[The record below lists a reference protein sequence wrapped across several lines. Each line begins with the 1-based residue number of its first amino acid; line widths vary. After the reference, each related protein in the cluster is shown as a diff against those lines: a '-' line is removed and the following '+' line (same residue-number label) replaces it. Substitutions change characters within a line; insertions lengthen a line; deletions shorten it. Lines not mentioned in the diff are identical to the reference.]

1 MHRQGLGVL
10 ALAAAIGC
18 GSSSGS
24 SGDTSSEDALTACAA
39 GATVKGVDVSKYQ
52 GSIDWNAVKAGGTD
66 FAFIRVSDGANSPD
80 SYFAKNWDGA
90 KGAGLVRGAYQFF
103 RPAQDAAGQAD
114 LLVKAI
120 GTLDDADITPVLDVE
135 VTDGVSSL
143 VLQQRMHTWLDA
155 VESALGRKPLVYTAS
170 YMAGTLGSGFA
181 DYPLWVANWGV
192 SCPKLPTPWSKW
204 SFWQSSDKGTV
215 SGISGAVDVDQFNG
229 SLADLQA
236 FVAASG
242 GGVPDTDGGGPPPP
256 PPPPGDGGGYFA
268 PTWTQVYD
276 QYLAAGTTGNCGG
289 CHQAA
294 MDTPHHAF
302 VYLKNR
308 GYIAGSIP
316 GLVDPT
322 QSPLSWLGGD
332 MPPNGPTSYPQAE
345 DDLNAWAMAG
355 ALDN

>member
-155 VESALGRKPLVYTAS
+155 VESGQQHEAERTGDVERPPGTLLDLGRDQPLQPIEPDDVGRRQKARDEDDQDQ
-170 YMAGTLGSGFA
+170 GQA
-181 DYPLWVANWGV
+181 DGRFTQQRSP
-192 SCPKLPTPWSKW
+192 SR
-204 SFWQSSDKGTV
+204 
-215 SGISGAVDVDQFNG
+215 
-229 SLADLQA
+229 
-236 FVAASG
+236 
-242 GGVPDTDGGGPPPP
+242 
-256 PPPPGDGGGYFA
+256 PPGRS
-268 PTWTQVYD
+268 TWRHGHDSMV
-276 QYLAAGTTGNCGG
+276 
-289 CHQAA
+289 
-294 MDTPHHAF
+294 
-302 VYLKNR
+302 
-308 GYIAGSIP
+308 
-316 GLVDPT
+316 
-322 QSPLSWLGGD
+322 
-332 MPPNGPTSYPQAE
+332 
-345 DDLNAWAMAG
+345 
-355 ALDN
+355 